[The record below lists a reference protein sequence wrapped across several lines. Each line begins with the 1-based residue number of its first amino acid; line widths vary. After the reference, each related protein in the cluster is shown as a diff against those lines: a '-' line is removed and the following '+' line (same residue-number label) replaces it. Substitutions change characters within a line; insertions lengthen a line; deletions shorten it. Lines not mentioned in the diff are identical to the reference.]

1 MLVRASGWSID
12 KRGAPGALGV
22 SAAAEE
28 PSSQGATVTEEG
40 RQRVVIENVKPQIDC
55 GRFPAKRVMG
65 EKVEVTADIFSDG
78 HDSLNAR
85 LLYRRAADRAWI
97 AVPMRPLANDRW
109 QAEFMVTE
117 MGTYV
122 YTVEGW
128 VDHFRTWQ
136 RDLRKKD
143 EAGQD
148 LQIDLQTGLRMVTG
162 AVGRVTEDK
171 ARQAISLLRDQFEKA
186 LARSQ
191 AEAVALALGQELTE
205 LMERYPDRSF
215 AAIHSKEL
223 EVTVD
228 IPKALFST
236 WYEFFPRSV
245 PTRVGKH
252 GTFRDCESF
261 LPYVAGMGFD
271 VVYLPPIHP
280 IGRTKRKGKDN
291 VTEAAPDDVGSPWA
305 IGSHEGGHD
314 AVHPG
319 LGTADDLERFIKKAK
334 ELGIDVALDL
344 ALQCSPDHP
353 YVKAHPAW
361 FRWRPDKTVQF
372 AENPPKKYEDIFPL
386 NFESEDWK
394 GLWDEVL
401 RVVRFWIAKGVRIF
415 RVDNPHTKPFAFW
428 QWLIKEVRKEHP
440 DVFFLAEA
448 FTRPKIMYRLGKI
461 GFAQSYT
468 YFTWRYT
475 KREFMEYL
483 TDLTRSDLRDLYR
496 PNFWPNTPDI
506 LPEHLQYGGRPAF
519 IMRYLLAAT
528 LSSNIGIYGPAFE
541 LCTNEA
547 VRGKE
552 EYLHSEK
559 YEVRNWNLDDAGSLR
574 DMIAR
579 INRIRRENRA
589 LQTTWNLEF
598 YETDNDN
605 LLCYGKATEDGENN
619 LIVVVNLDPFH
630 TQSGW
635 VKVPVRELGL
645 GERQPYMVHDLIGED
660 KFIWEGERNFVQ
672 IDPQVVPG
680 NIFRVRKKLKRETD
694 FDYFL

>member
-1 MLVRASGWSID
+1 MDG
-12 KRGAPGALGV
+12 
-22 SAAAEE
+22 
-28 PSSQGATVTEEG
+28 EG
-40 RQRVVIENVKPQIDC
+40 RKRVVIENVKPEIE
-55 GRFPAKRVMG
+55 GGAFPAKRVVG
-65 EKVEVTADIFSDG
+65 EKVEVSADIFSDG
-78 HDSLNAR
+78 HESLSVL
-85 LLYRRAADRAWI
+85 LLYRRSSEREWT
-97 AVPMRPLANDRW
+97 AVPMGSRGNDRW
-109 QAEFMVTE
+109 QAEFIVSE
-117 MGTYV
+117 MGTYL

-136 RDLRKKD
+136 RDLRKKQ

-148 LQIDLQTGLRMVTG
+148 LSVDLRNGLRMVTEAAARIDEDG
-162 AVGRVTEDK
+162 ARTAAER
-171 ARQAISLLRDQFEKA
+171 AREQLAQALE
-186 LARSQ
+186 RSDV
-191 AEAVALALGQELTE
+191 EAAALALGADLTD
-205 LMERYPDRSF
+205 LMERHPDRRFSVTY
-215 AAIHSKEL
+215 SKQL
-223 EVTVD
+223 EVNVD

-245 PTRVGKH
+245 ATRTGVH
-252 GTFRDCESF
+252 GTFRDCEAF
-261 LPYVAGMGFD
+261 LPYVKEMGFD

-280 IGRTKRKGKDN
+280 IGRTKRKGKNNATD
-291 VTEAAPDDVGSPWA
+291 AAPEDVGSPWA
-305 IGSHEGGHD
+305 IGGPEGGHD
-314 AVHPG
+314 AVHPD
-319 LGTADDLERFIKKAK
+319 LGTADDLARFVATAR

-353 YVKAHPAW
+353 YVREHPDW
-361 FRWRPDKTVQF
+361 FRWRPDGTVQF
-372 AENPPKKYEDIFPL
+372 AENPPKKYEDIYPL
-386 NFESEDWK
+386 NFESDDWK
-394 GLWDEVL
+394 GLWKEVR
-401 RVVRFWIAKGVRIF
+401 RVVSFWIGKGVRIF

-428 QWLIKEVRKEHP
+428 HWLIADVRKEHP
-440 DVFFLAEA
+440 DVLFLAEA

-475 KREFMEYL
+475 KREFRQYL
-483 TDLTRSDLRDLYR
+483 TELTRSDLRDLYR

-541 LCTNEA
+541 LCANEA
-547 VRGKE
+547 VSGKE

-559 YEVRNWNLDDAGSLR
+559 YEVRRWDVGDPRSLR
-574 DMIAR
+574 EIIGR

-605 LLCYGKATEDGENN
+605 LLCYGKSTEDGENN
-619 LIVVVNLDPFH
+619 LVIVVNLDPFH

-635 VKVPVRELGL
+635 VTLPVRELGL
-645 GERQPYMVHDLIGED
+645 GEHQPYMVHDLIGDD
-660 KFIWEGERNFVQ
+660 KYIWEGGRNYVE
-672 IDPQVVPG
+672 IHPNVMPG
-680 NIFRVRKKLKRETD
+680 NIFRIRKKLKRETD

>member
-1 MLVRASGWSID
+1 MI
-12 KRGAPGALGV
+12 
-22 SAAAEE
+22 
-28 PSSQGATVTEEG
+28 EEG
-40 RQRVVIENVKPQIDC
+40 RKRVVIENVKPEID
-55 GRFPAKRVMG
+55 GGLFPVKRVTG
-65 EKVEVTADIFSDG
+65 EKVEVSADIFSDG
-78 HDSLNAR
+78 HESLHAR
-85 LLYRRAADRAWI
+85 LLYRRAGDTVWT
-97 AVPMRPLANDRW
+97 AVPMTPRVNDRW
-109 QAEFMVTE
+109 RAEFVAAE
-117 MGTYV
+117 AGSYH

-136 RDLRKKD
+136 LDLKKKL

-148 LQIDLQTGLRMVTG
+148 LTVDLLVGLNLVSGATNRVTDDKSRQAVTLLKDQLVK
-162 AVGRVTEDK
+162 AVG
-171 ARQAISLLRDQFEKA
+171 
-186 LARSQ
+186 RSQ
-191 AEAVALALGQELTE
+191 AEGAAIALGSELTG
-205 LMERYPDRSF
+205 LMERHPDKSF
-215 AAIHSKEL
+215 SVAYDKVL
-223 EVTVD
+223 EVIVD
-228 IPKALFST
+228 PPKALFST

-245 PTRVGKH
+245 PTKQGRH
-252 GTFRDCESF
+252 GTFKDCEAF
-261 LPYVAGMGFD
+261 LPYVASMGVD

-280 IGRTKRKGKDN
+280 IGTTKRKGTN
-291 VTEAAPDDVGSPWA
+291 NATEAAPDDVGSPWA
-305 IGSHEGGHD
+305 IGGPEGGHD

-319 LGTADDLERFIKKAK
+319 LGTVDDLERFVRKARD
-334 ELGIDVALDL
+334 LGIDVALDL

-353 YVKAHPAW
+353 YVKDHPKW
-361 FRWRPDKTVQF
+361 FRWRPDNTVQF

-386 NFESEDWK
+386 NFESEDWQ
-394 GLWDEVL
+394 GLWEEVR
-401 RVVRFWIAKGVRIF
+401 RVVRFWISKGVRIF

-428 QWLIKEVRKEHP
+428 QWLISDIRKDHP
-440 DVFFLAEA
+440 GVLFLAEA

-475 KREFMEYL
+475 KREFTEYL
-483 TDLTRSDLRDLYR
+483 TELTRSDLRDLYR

-541 LCTNEA
+541 LCVNEA
-547 VRGKE
+547 LSGRE

-559 YEVRNWNLDDAGSLR
+559 YEIREWNLNDPKSLR
-574 DMIAR
+574 DVITR
-579 INRIRRENRA
+579 INAIRRENKA

-605 LLCYGKATEDGENN
+605 LLCYGKSTEDGENA
-619 LIVVVNLDPFH
+619 LVMVVNLDPFH

-635 VKVPVRELGL
+635 VTIPVKELGL
-645 GERQPYMVHDLIGED
+645 GEHQPYMVHDLVGDD
-660 KFIWEGERNFVQ
+660 KYIWEGERNFVE
-672 IDPQVVPG
+672 INPQVMPG

>member
-1 MLVRASGWSID
+1 MRSFSTLD
-12 KRGAPGALGV
+12 KEKPAYFQKGV
-22 SAAAEE
+22 SC
-28 PSSQGATVTEEG
+28 VIDEG
-40 RQRVVIENVKPQIDC
+40 RRRVVIENVKPEID
-55 GRFPAKRVMG
+55 GGAFPAKRVVG
-65 EKVEVTADIFSDG
+65 EKVEVSADIFSDG
-78 HDSLNAR
+78 HDSLSAR
-85 LLYRRAADRAWI
+85 LLYRRAVDSAWI
-97 AVPMRPLANDRW
+97 PVPMVPLVNDQWR
-109 QAEFMVTE
+109 AGFTVAE
-117 MGTYV
+117 MGAYV

-136 RDLRKKD
+136 RDIKKKH

-148 LQIDLQTGLRMVTG
+148 LRVDLMTGLRMVAD
-162 AVGRVTEDK
+162 AVSRVTDDK
-171 ARQAISLLRDQFEKA
+171 ARQAISLLRDQLEKA
-186 LARSQ
+186 AGRSN
-191 AEAVALALGQELTE
+191 AGAIALALGQDLTE

-215 AAIHSKEL
+215 AVAYGREL
-223 EVTVD
+223 QVSVD

-245 PTRVGKH
+245 PSDKGTH
-252 GTFRDCESF
+252 GTFKDCERF

-280 IGRTKRKGKDN
+280 IGTTKRKGKDN
-291 VTEAAPDDVGSPWA
+291 ATEAAPDDVGSPWA
-305 IGSHEGGHD
+305 IGSAEGGHD

-319 LGTADDLERFIKKAK
+319 LGTADDLEQFVRKAR
-334 ELGIDVALDL
+334 ELGMDVALDL

-353 YVKAHPAW
+353 YVQDHPQW
-361 FRWRPDKTVQF
+361 FRWRPDGTIQF

-386 NFESEDWK
+386 NFETEDWR
-394 GLWDEVL
+394 GLWEEVL
-401 RVVRFWIAKGVRIF
+401 RVVRFWITKGVRIF
-415 RVDNPHTKPFAFW
+415 RADNPHTKPFAFW
-428 QWLIKEVRKEHP
+428 EWLISEVRKDHP
-440 DVFFLAEA
+440 DALFLAEA
-448 FTRPKIMYRLGKI
+448 FTRPQIMSRLGKV

-475 KREFMEYL
+475 KREFIEYL
-483 TDLTRSDLRDLYR
+483 TELTQSDLRDLFR

-506 LPEHLQYGGRPAF
+506 LPEHLQDGGRPAF

-541 LCTNEA
+541 LCASES
-547 VRGKE
+547 VSGKE

-559 YEVRNWNLDDAGSLR
+559 YEIRKWDLDDPKSLR
-574 DMIAR
+574 DVIAR
-579 INRIRRENRA
+579 INRIRRENKA

-605 LLCYGKATEDGENN
+605 LLGYGKATADGENA
-619 LIVVVNLDPFH
+619 LIIVVNLDPFH

-645 GERQPYMVHDLIGED
+645 GEHQPYLVHDLISDD
-660 KFIWEGERNFVQ
+660 KYIWEGERNFVE
-672 IDPQVVPG
+672 INPQVMPG